1 MKKINLVF
9 IGAGFITQICHLP
22 NFANNKK
29 VKIQAICD
37 PDYKLAKKIGKRY
50 SINKIYKNHSDLLLN
65 EKKIDAAVLS
75 VPRHKTSS
83 IAFDIL
89 EKGINLFSEKPMAQS
104 LQAAKRLVEISQK
117 KKLKYVLGHMKRF
130 DESVI
135 FLKKLFNSKEF
146 NLNSLISVYYKS
158 FAGDSFGH
166 FRKFINKNKTYKPH
180 SLSNEAFNNNI
191 LRNNRILYLKFL
203 NTHSHAINLL
213 RYLIGELKIEKKNID
228 KNGEGLVYFKK
239 KNKDIILSTRFLY
252 SNTWHEEVEFIFKN
266 FKIVLTFPMPL
277 LINQP
282 GRVVITNFENS
293 KKNIISLKLN
303 WSFANQA
310 KAFIDYL
317 TINKKNPCTAKN
329 CLDDLKIIEKI
340 FC

>member
-1 MKKINLVF
+1 
-9 IGAGFITQICHLP
+9 LP

-50 SINKIYKNHSDLLLN
+50 SINKIYKNHSDLLFN

-104 LQAAKRLVEISQK
+104 FQAAKRLVEISQK

-135 FLKKLFNSKEF
+135 FLKKLFKSKEF

-166 FRKFINKNKTYKPH
+166 FRKFINKNKNYNPH
-180 SLSNEAFNNNI
+180 SLNNEAFNNNI
-191 LRNNRILYLKFL
+191 SSKNRIIYLKFL

-228 KNGEGLVYFKK
+228 KNGEGLVYFKT
-239 KNKDIILSTRFLY
+239 KNKNIILSTRFLY
-252 SNTWHEEVEFIFKN
+252 SNNWHEEVEFIFKK

-282 GRVVITNFENS
+282 GIIVITNFENS
-293 KKNIISLKLN
+293 KKKNISLKFN

-317 TINKKNPCTAKN
+317 IINKKNPCIAKS
-329 CLDDLKIIEKI
+329 CLGDLKIIEKI